1 MTDPVVKNPTV
12 EKPTP
17 KPKRKKAIVTT
28 KHIKIAA
35 PFVRAGLALAGR
47 VRKIRPYT
55 QILDAV
61 IGLGAEALPDEQ
73 RELLTTLRMLRNQI
87 RESEKDTT
95 PSYYRAQMDMVI
107 DTLLEKSGI

>member
-12 EKPTP
+12 EKPTS
-17 KPKRKKAIVTT
+17 KPKRKKAIIST
-28 KHIKIAA
+28 KNIKTAA

-47 VRKIRPYT
+47 VKKIRPYT
-55 QILDAV
+55 QLLDAV

-73 RELLTTLRMLRNQI
+73 KELLLKLRALRNQI
-87 RESEKDTT
+87 KESEKDTT
-95 PSYYRAQMDMVI
+95 PSYYRAQMDMII